1 VLATKCCQDETD
13 ERPSMLEIV
22 RELEVILRMMPEA
35 DLVLLDTTD
44 TDSADMS
51 KSLSTC
57 SATGTSFVTQTSGS
71 VNASSGVLSEV
82 LAPR

>member
-1 VLATKCCQDETD
+1 M
-13 ERPSMLEIV
+13 SEIV
-22 RELEVILRMMPEA
+22 RELEVILRMMPEV
-35 DLVLLDTTD
+35 DLNLLETTD
-44 TDSADMS
+44 TDSTDMS
-51 KSLSTC
+51 KPLSTS